1 MNWEAL
7 GAIGELVAATGVM
20 GTLLFVGIQVRL
32 SSQQT
37 SQANKI
43 ARGAS
48 QRDLLKQTA
57 GFFQLT
63 FDNPTVLQDIRLGLM
78 SYDNAS
84 HESKNNFAT
93 WAFALLHIMEQCAYM
108 HEDDLITDSSFN
120 GFETVAL
127 GIIVTPGGAE
137 WWMHTKKAIGMT
149 LVEHLDKRLVE
160 LEGIT
165 PPVYELLT
173 QFAPI
178 EDSTAKPESAPQ

>member
-32 SSQQT
+32 SNRQT

-57 GFFQLT
+57 GFFQIT

-84 HESKNNFAT
+84 HETQANFGT
-93 WAFALLHIMEQCAYM
+93 WAFALMHIMEQCVYM
-108 HEDDLITDSSFN
+108 DEDNLITESSFI

-137 WWMHTKKAIGMT
+137 WWMHTKKVIGMT
-149 LVEHLDKRLVE
+149 LVEHLDRRLIE
-160 LEGIT
+160 LEGRT
-165 PPVYELLT
+165 PPVYELFT

-178 EDSTAKPESAPQ
+178 EDDITKPESAPQ